1 MKTVLST
8 NLIIQGKT
16 DGLIADGGHRIQ
28 EESAGCVCVWGWV
41 HFKDGMPLNMF
52 IV

>member
-8 NLIIQGKT
+8 NLIVQGKT
-16 DGLIADGGHRIQ
+16 DGLIVEGGHRIQ
-28 EESAGCVCVWGWV
+28 EEQCRGVCVCV

-52 IV
+52 IG

>member
-1 MKTVLST
+1 METVLST

-16 DGLIADGGHRIQ
+16 DGRIVEGGHRIQ
-28 EESAGCVCVWGWV
+28 EEQCVCVCV

-52 IV
+52 IG